1 MVKWFN
7 LEKGYGFVTPVE
19 GNKDALLHRS
29 VLSDAGMESLP
40 ERAQVVCDVAESRR
54 GWQVV
59 SIYEVDLSQVSTQES
74 EPDGAVQEGS
84 VKFFNGSKGFGFV
97 TPDQGN
103 QDVFVSSK
111 ILERSGVMDLEPDQR
126 VRMTVRQSPRGP
138 QATNI
143 ETI

>member
-19 GNKDALLHRS
+19 SNKDALLHRS
-29 VLSDAGMESLP
+29 VLSEAGMDTLP

-59 SIYEVDLSQVSTQES
+59 SIYEVDLSQANEVME
-74 EPDGAVQEGS
+74 EPTGAVQEGS

-103 QDVFVSSK
+103 QDVFISSK
-111 ILERSGVMDLEPDQR
+111 ILERSGLMDLEPDQR

-138 QATNI
+138 QATEI